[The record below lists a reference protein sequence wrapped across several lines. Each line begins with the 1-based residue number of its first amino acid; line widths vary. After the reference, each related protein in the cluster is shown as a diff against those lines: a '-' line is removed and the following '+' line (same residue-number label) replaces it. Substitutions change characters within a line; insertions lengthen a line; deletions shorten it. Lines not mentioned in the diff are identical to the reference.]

1 MGSADHND
9 IKVHVKR
16 CHTAKIFRLCEE
28 FNLIHA
34 KTLNMALAV
43 GLSTIDQDLR
53 FAPKSRYLPKL
64 TSEDRKDISPG
75 GAK

>member
-1 MGSADHND
+1 MDATDHNE

-28 FNLIHA
+28 FNLLPT
-34 KTLNMALAV
+34 KTLNMAMAV

-64 TSEDRKDISPG
+64 TAESAGSNV
-75 GAK
+75 